1 MYHLDPDLMLN
12 KPLAWLKVTLR
23 AAAER
28 LGLAKGM
35 SFADE
40 ERADRITAAGGFEK
54 LFAHPDGID
63 AALAEIGV

>member
-1 MYHLDPDLMLN
+1 MLN

-28 LGLAKGM
+28 LGVAKGM

-40 ERADRITAAGGFEK
+40 ERADRITAAGGIDA
-54 LFAHPDGID
+54 LMNHPDGLD
-63 AALAEIGV
+63 AALAKLGI